1 MLYGGGDSY
10 FTWHGHPGYLKCL
23 RFAVKNL
30 SCLLFFLFSSLFK
43 YFFPL
48 FFLDLFYHGLGLV
61 SNIGLKFTIFFHLL
75 QYFAKFSGGYI
86 PRLAWPVKWYRLCCL
101 TCFGQATWWHRVFFC
116 FTVNSLEAFRVATV
130 KRERTNPNP
139 PKAGPTCSQTP
150 LANAGIES
158 PQWLILMLM

>member
-23 RFAVKNL
+23 RFAVKNH

-75 QYFAKFSGGYI
+75 QYFAKFSGRYI

-101 TCFGQATWWHRVFFC
+101 TCFGQAAWWHRVSFASQWIPWKIF
-116 FTVNSLEAFRVATV
+116 VWRPLKGKELPPSHLRQRQRVV
-130 KRERTNPNP
+130 
-139 PKAGPTCSQTP
+139 QHHW
-150 LANAGIES
+150 
-158 PQWLILMLM
+158 QMLG

>member
-1 MLYGGGDSY
+1 MLYDGGDSY

-48 FFLDLFYHGLGLV
+48 FFLDLFYLGLGLV

-86 PRLAWPVKWYRLCCL
+86 PRVCMACEMISVMLSNLLWASSMMASC
-101 TCFGQATWWHRVFFC
+101 FFC
-116 FTVNSLEAFRVATV
+116 FTVNSLEDFRVATF
-130 KRERTNPNP
+130 KRKRTTPKP
-139 PKAGPTCSQTP
+139 PKAAPTCSPTP

-158 PQWLILMLM
+158 PQ